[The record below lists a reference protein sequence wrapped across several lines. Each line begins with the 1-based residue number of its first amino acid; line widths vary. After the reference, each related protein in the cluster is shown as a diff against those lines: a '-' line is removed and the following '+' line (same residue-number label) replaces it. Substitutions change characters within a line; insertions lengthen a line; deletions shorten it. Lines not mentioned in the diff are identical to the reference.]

1 MHNSIAW
8 HFNWL
13 QRVVAI
19 SPTGPPP
26 GFSPTLS
33 IPTVLH
39 LEHLHQFLYGQ
50 FCVVLGWG
58 WVEQSIFMPVSFR
71 NTLDVAI
78 SGFWPFSE
86 KETGKSS

>member
-19 SPTGPPP
+19 SPTGSSL
-26 GFSPTLS
+26 GFRCCT
-33 IPTVLH
+33 IPTIPH